1 MTTDTDSKPAINRES
16 RFDMPSSVSGQDFR
30 RWCASW
36 ATGVAVVTTNT
47 ESGTTALTMNAVT
60 SLSLDPPLMLICVA
74 KTAETLPA
82 IKRSGVFCINVLA
95 VGQEEVSNQCAK
107 KGSNKLDL
115 IPHHEGVSG
124 APVIDGALVALECR
138 IAGEMDGG
146 DHVIFVGDV
155 VAGNESEGAPLTY
168 YRGTYGSL

>member
-1 MTTDTDSKPAINRES
+1 MVTDTDTSLGNSPLNRSE
-16 RFDMPSSVSGQDFR
+16 MLPCVSGQDFR

-47 ESGTTALTMNAVT
+47 ESGATALTMNAVT

-82 IKRSGVFCINVLA
+82 LRRAGVFCINVLA

-115 IPHHEGVSG
+115 VPHHTGVSG
-124 APVIDGALVALECR
+124 APVIEGSLVTLECR
-138 IAGEMDGG
+138 VADEMDGG
-146 DHVIFVGDV
+146 DHIIFVGEV
-155 VAGNESEGAPLTY
+155 VAGDESEGAPLTY
-168 YRGTYGSL
+168 YRGTYGTL